1 MARWNSPVRPVRRV
15 GLEDCVSIRVG
26 YPRRTMDSIAI
37 LLIWILCAL
46 IGCTL
51 AGPGQR
57 GNGFVLGLLF
67 GPLGVLI
74 AVVLGNRA
82 SAERSAAEAM
92 ERQTALLLAA
102 QKRPAASPHPVSSL
116 ADVPDELTIR
126 RNGEILGTWPLADV
140 LGYLGTGELLPS
152 DHYLHNPATQRWRLL
167 SSIA

>member
-1 MARWNSPVRPVRRV
+1 MEP
-15 GLEDCVSIRVG
+15 
-26 YPRRTMDSIAI
+26 IAI

-82 SAERSAAEAM
+82 SAERAAAEAL

-102 QKRPAASPHPVSSL
+102 QQRPAASPHPASSL
-116 ADVPDELTIR
+116 ADVPDQLTIR
-126 RNGEILGTWPLADV
+126 RNGEIIGTWPLADV
-140 LGYLGTGELLPS
+140 LSYLGTGQLVPS
-152 DHYLHNPATQRWRLL
+152 DHYLHNPATQHWRLL
-167 SSIA
+167 SRIA

>member
-1 MARWNSPVRPVRRV
+1 VAVPRWDGKSWRIASGRTVA
-15 GLEDCVSIRVG
+15 
-26 YPRRTMDSIAI
+26 YHRRTMDPIAI
-37 LLIWILCAL
+37 LFVWILCAL

-82 SAERSAAEAM
+82 AAEHAAAEAL
-92 ERQTALLLAA
+92 ERQTAAILAA
-102 QKRPAASPHPVSSL
+102 QKRPASSPHPASSL

-126 RNGEILGTWPLADV
+126 RNGEIIGTWPLADV
-140 LGYLGTGELLPS
+140 LGYLTTGELLPS

>member
-1 MARWNSPVRPVRRV
+1 
-15 GLEDCVSIRVG
+15 
-26 YPRRTMDSIAI
+26 MDPIVI
-37 LLIWILCAL
+37 LFVWILCAL

-82 SAERSAAEAM
+82 SAERAASAAL
-92 ERQTALLLAA
+92 ERQTALLFAA
-102 QKRPAASPHPVSSL
+102 QQRPAASPHPVSSL

-126 RNGEILGTWPLADV
+126 RNGEIIGTWPLADV
-140 LGYLGTGELLPS
+140 LSYLSTGELVPS
-152 DHYLHNPATQRWRLL
+152 DHYLHNPATQQWRLL
-167 SSIA
+167 SRIA

>member
-1 MARWNSPVRPVRRV
+1 
-15 GLEDCVSIRVG
+15 
-26 YPRRTMDSIAI
+26 MDPIAI

-92 ERQTALLLAA
+92 ERQTAAILAA
-102 QKRPAASPHPVSSL
+102 TRAPTPAAIPTSSL

-126 RNGEILGTWPLADV
+126 RNGEIIGTWPLADV
-140 LGYLGTGELLPS
+140 LGYLGSGELVPS
-152 DHYLHNPATQRWRLL
+152 DHYLHNPATQQWRLL
-167 SSIA
+167 SRIA